1 MVGLLD
7 VPLQPVMLS
16 SSANPRRKYAYTL
29 ELICVD
35 GVWIGIHSASANAVV
50 HDMLRARPI
59 LRVWLDICRYTPHI
73 HQHQGSK
80 SSGCTTIKPEAK
92 LGVKK
97 SRLDFLLVKPCGRKV
112 YIEVKSVTL
121 GAVLSKKGGAPTIIR
136 QSSRP
141 DSTGS
146 SLVLAHEASYLPAMH
161 DSRVALF
168 PDTVSL
174 RAQRHVLELIEVVE
188 AGHMAAV
195 IFLIQR
201 GDCAAF
207 GPCDELDAVY
217 GLLLREAKAK
227 GVMLLPGRV
236 TIQPEKWPCHCQ
248 GESLVPLLL

>member
-16 SSANPRRKYAYTL
+16 SSVNPRRKYAYTL

-50 HDMLRARPI
+50 HDMLRRG
-59 LRVWLDICRYTPHI
+59 LFSEF
-73 HQHQGSK
+73 GS
-80 SSGCTTIKPEAK
+80 TYTIKPEAK

-121 GAVLSKKGGAPTIIR
+121 GAVLSKGGGPPTIIR

-141 DSTGS
+141 DSAGPP
-146 SLVLAHEASYLPAMH
+146 LVLAHEASYLPAVH
-161 DSRVALF
+161 ECRVALF

-188 AGHMAAV
+188 AGHMASI

-217 GLLLREAKAK
+217 GQLLREAKVK
-227 GVMLLPGRV
+227 GVMLLPWRV

-248 GESLVPLLL
+248 GESLIPLLL